1 MGASESRWQETPRV
15 AFARRFAELYE
26 AAGNPKLKRVE
37 SAAKARMAAAQPRG
51 PVASAQRISDWRTG
65 RNVPAKFDFFLPVL
79 LTLIDEARKATDP
92 VPQLLLSVRE
102 WEQLWR
108 TADGWNP
115 DAADAP
121 SPYLGLEPFGRADT
135 EVFFGRTRPTEE
147 VTELIRRV
155 TAADGSGGIVML
167 VGASGAG
174 KSSLLAAGVIPAL
187 TAGDAGMRTG
197 TSTGADA
204 DSGADTDAG
213 AGADSAAGAGAGA
226 VEESVAGQS
235 WAVATLTPGADP
247 LAALTS
253 ALGGTDPQHWA
264 TDRPRLVV
272 VDQLEELF
280 TLGADDQ
287 QCDEFLSA
295 LQELALPRPA
305 DRSVVILAIRADF
318 YGRCLDHP
326 ILEES
331 LKHRSYLLGP
341 MRLNELA
348 AAITRPAE
356 LAGYRLEP
364 GLEEL
369 VITELCGASG
379 RADRRGYDPGALPL
393 LSHVMRATWQ
403 RRDGGRLTIDGYR
416 AAGGVLGSVAATAE
430 HAWEGLSEFQQS
442 AGKQLLLELIA
453 IGQDSKDTRRRVPRA
468 DLLGLAVQ
476 TAEAALEALTRARLI
491 TVDADFAYL
500 THEIVLDAWPRLR
513 GWIDQDRLGYL
524 ERQRLQTDAADWLAA
539 ARDPSRLYRGAR
551 LDALADLGDDD
562 PIGSVARDFLAAS
575 RTAHTRARRR
585 SHTIKAIFG
594 LLGVI
599 VTVLAAVAFI
609 QRDSMSSQRRDAIV
623 AAVLA
628 NADRLQDTDPSISAQ
643 LDLVANNLRPNDPA
657 IRARML
663 STQLLPL
670 GTPLPGA
677 SAQDDYVVPAAFRPD
692 GRFMATTDGK
702 RISLWDVGD
711 PHHPRAAGAIDLH
724 RPILISE
731 LAFSGDGNV
740 LISADPSAGATLWD
754 VHDPQRPVAVGSPI
768 PARPVDITAYGFAVS
783 GSTLAVTTAAN
794 TVQLWDIR
802 HPAAPVLLHTLSG
815 IHRGNVSAIAF
826 AADGTR
832 LATASTDDLVVRL
845 WDTTNPTAPVA
856 LGTSTL
862 TGMKQPNAIAF
873 SPDGHLVAVAGD
885 GPSVPLW
892 NIEDPRN
899 PRSVGTIQ
907 SGHTGQIISLQFA
920 PDNRT
925 MLTAAVDGVAKLW
938 KLDDL
943 TQPRPWGTPLQ
954 TAEHNTFAATFGPD
968 GRTVVTNGTDGTV
981 RLWSPADELLAGLS
995 EGLLGMA
1002 FSPDGNL
1009 LAVSWDDGEIQLWDT
1024 HDPRHPRRLAR
1035 REHGDWAGSLTISP
1049 DGRTLV
1055 GSEGEFTSL
1064 YDIADPTVI
1073 RPLARWQS
1081 LPNPAGNPIN
1091 SVQYAFSPDSKT
1103 LVTMGDNFTGPD
1115 ATEHGY
1121 LQVWDVFQRDKPTA
1135 LQSPTEL
1142 GDVVRGADRA
1152 GTIWATTL
1160 GAHTI
1165 QLWRLANGGAPGKI
1179 GSPIIEP
1186 DADGLVPALS
1196 PDGKFLAAIVN
1207 GTIKVWDISDPVNP
1221 RTIVS
1226 TAHDPELK
1234 SFEIMFSPDGN
1245 TLATVGNP
1253 DGARQAT
1260 LVLWDFADHRRLVPA
1275 PQTLMPATNYG
1286 NVVFSPAPG
1295 TLAGQWSGGIQLLDL
1310 DPRHAE
1316 DRICSV
1322 TRDVLTPDNWSKYV
1336 PQLPFRRPCGA

>member
-1 MGASESRWQETPRV
+1 MVSGAGESRWQETPRA

-51 PVASAQRISDWRTG
+51 PFASAQRISDWRTG

-79 LTLIDEARKATDP
+79 LPLVDEARKATEP

-102 WEQLWR
+102 WEELWR
-108 TADGWNP
+108 SADGWNP

-147 VTELIRRV
+147 VAELIRRV

-187 TAGDAGMRTG
+187 TGDG
-197 TSTGADA
+197 
-204 DSGADTDAG
+204 
-213 AGADSAAGAGAGA
+213 
-226 VEESVAGQS
+226 SVAGED
-235 WAVATLTPGADP
+235 WAGATLTPGADP

-253 ALGGTDPQHWA
+253 ALGGTAPQEWA

-280 TLGADDQ
+280 TLGAGDQ

-305 DRSVVILAIRADF
+305 NRSVVILAIRADF
-318 YGRCLDHP
+318 YGRCLDYP

-430 HAWEGLSEFQQS
+430 HAWEGLSEFQRS

-468 DLLGLAVQ
+468 DLIGLAVH

-524 ERQRLQTDAADWLAA
+524 ERQRLQTDAADWQSAG
-539 ARDPSRLYRGAR
+539 RDPSRLYRGAR

-562 PIGSVARDFLAAS
+562 PIGSIPRDFLAAS

-609 QRDSMSSQRRDAIV
+609 QRDSMSSQRQDAIV

-657 IRARML
+657 IRARLL

-670 GTPLPGA
+670 GTPLPDA
-677 SAQDDYVVPAAFRPD
+677 SARDDFVVPVAYRPD
-692 GRFMATTDGK
+692 GHVMATTDGK
-702 RISLWDVGD
+702 RISLWDVTD
-711 PHHPRAAGAIDLH
+711 PHHPKAAGAIDLH
-724 RPILISE
+724 KHVLISE

-740 LISADPSAGATLWD
+740 LISADTSAGATLWD
-754 VHDPQRPVAVGSPI
+754 VHDPQHPAAVGRPI
-768 PARPVDITAYGFAVS
+768 PGSQVDITAYGFAVS

-802 HPAAPVLLHTLSG
+802 NPAAPLLLHTLSG
-815 IHRGNVSAIAF
+815 IHRGNISAVAF
-826 AADGTR
+826 SADGTR

-845 WDTTNPTAPVA
+845 WDTTNPAAPVA
-856 LGTSTL
+856 LGTSAL
-862 TGMKQPNAIAF
+862 TGMTQPNAIAF
-873 SPDGHLVAVAGD
+873 SPDGHLLAVAGD

-892 NIEDPRN
+892 NIDDPRN

-907 SGHTGQIISLQFA
+907 SGHTGRIISLQFA

-925 MLTAAVDGVAKLW
+925 ILTAAVDGVAKLW

-954 TAEHNTFAATFGPD
+954 TAEHNTFAATFSPD

-981 RLWSPADELLAGLS
+981 RLWSLADELLAGLS

-1002 FSPDGNL
+1002 FNPDGSL
-1009 LAVSWDDGEIQLWDT
+1009 LAVSWDNGEIQLWDT

-1035 REHGDWAGSLTISP
+1035 REHGDWASSLTISP

-1064 YDIADPTVI
+1064 YDITDPTAI
-1073 RPLARWQS
+1073 RPRARWQS
-1081 LPNPAGNPIN
+1081 LPNPTGDPMNN
-1091 SVQYAFSPDSKT
+1091 VQFAFSPDSKT
-1103 LVTMGDNFTGPD
+1103 LVTMGDNFTG
-1115 ATEHGY
+1115 ANVTEHGY
-1121 LQVWDVFQRDKPTA
+1121 LQAWDISQREKPTS
-1135 LQSPTEL
+1135 LQSPAEL
-1142 GDVVRGADRA
+1142 GDVVRSADHART
-1152 GTIWATTL
+1152 GSILATTL
-1160 GAHTI
+1160 GTHTI
-1165 QLWRLANGGAPGKI
+1165 QLWRLVNGAPPSRI
-1179 GSPIIEP
+1179 GSPITEP

-1196 PDGKFLAAIVN
+1196 ADGKLLAALVN
-1207 GTIKVWDISDPVNP
+1207 GALEVWDISDPVHP
-1221 RTIVS
+1221 EPVVS
-1226 TAHDPELK
+1226 TTHDAQLTN
-1234 SFEIMFSPDGN
+1234 FEVMFSPDGN

-1253 DGARQAT
+1253 DGVRQAT
-1260 LVLWDFADHRRLVPA
+1260 LVLWNFADHRRLVPA
-1275 PQTLMPATNYG
+1275 PQTLIPATNYG

-1310 DPRHAE
+1310 DVRHAE

-1336 PQLPFRRPCGA
+1336 PQLAFRRPCGA

>member
-1 MGASESRWQETPRV
+1 MVSGVSESRWQETPRV

-26 AAGNPKLKRVE
+26 AAGNPKLRRVE

-51 PVASAQRISDWRTG
+51 PFASAQRISDWRTG

-79 LTLIDEARKATDP
+79 LTLIDEARKASAP
-92 VPQLLLSVRE
+92 VPQTLLSVRE
-102 WEQLWR
+102 WEELWR
-108 TADGWNP
+108 SADGWNP

-121 SPYLGLEPFGRADT
+121 SPYLGLEPFGRADA

-147 VTELIRRV
+147 VAELIRRV
-155 TAADGSGGIVML
+155 SAADGSGGIVVL

-187 TAGDAGMRTG
+187 TAGDGG
-197 TSTGADA
+197 TRASERAHS
-204 DSGADTDAG
+204 DSDPD
-213 AGADSAAGAGAGA
+213 AGAGAGA
-226 VEESVAGQS
+226 GEDSVSGRS

-253 ALGGTDPQHWA
+253 ALGGTDPRDWA

-280 TLGADDQ
+280 TLGADDR
-287 QCDEFLSA
+287 QCDEFLAA
-295 LQELALPRPA
+295 LQELALPRPTN
-305 DRSVVILAIRADF
+305 RSVVILAIRADF

-430 HAWEGLSEFQQS
+430 HAWEGLTEFQQS

-468 DLLGLAVQ
+468 DLIGLAVH

-524 ERQRLQTDAADWLAA
+524 ERQRLQTDAADWQSAG
-539 ARDPSRLYRGAR
+539 RDPSRLYRGAR
-551 LDALADLGDDD
+551 LEALADLGDDD
-562 PIGSVARDFLAAS
+562 PIGSVARDFLTAS
-575 RTAHTRARRR
+575 RTAHTRTRRR
-585 SHTIKAIFG
+585 SHTIKALFG

-609 QRDSMSSQRRDAIV
+609 QRDSMSSQRKDAIV

-643 LDLVANNLRPNDPA
+643 LDLVANNLRPHDPA
-657 IRARML
+657 IRARLL

-670 GTPLPGA
+670 DTPLPNA
-677 SAQDDYVVPAAFRPD
+677 SGHDYLAVPTAFRPD
-692 GRFMATTDGK
+692 GHIMATTDGT
-702 RISLWDVGD
+702 RIHLWNVED
-711 PHHPRAAGAIDLH
+711 PHRPKAAGSIDLPRH
-724 RPILISE
+724 SVISE
-731 LAFSGDGNV
+731 LTFAGDGKV
-740 LISADPSAGATLWD
+740 LISSSSRSAVTLWD
-754 VHDPQRPVAVGSPI
+754 VRDPAHPEMIGQPI
-768 PARPVDITAYGFAVS
+768 PVLANTVPVPVTSYGFAVS
-783 GSTLAVTTAAN
+783 GSTLAVAAAEN
-794 TVQLWDIR
+794 TLQFWSIGN
-802 HPAAPVLLHTLSG
+802 PAEPVLLHTLPG
-815 IHRGNVSAIAF
+815 IRRGSICAIAF
-826 AADGTR
+826 NADGTR
-832 LATASTDDLVVRL
+832 LATASTDDLVLQL
-845 WDTTNPTAPVA
+845 WDTTNPAAPAA
-856 LGTSTL
+856 LGSSPL
-862 TGMKQPNAIAF
+862 TGMTQPNAIAF
-873 SPDGHLVAVAGD
+873 SPDGHLISVAGD

-892 NIEDPRN
+892 NVDEPRN
-899 PRSVGTIQ
+899 PHSVGSIQ
-907 SGHTGQIISLQFA
+907 TGHTTQITSVQFA

-925 MLTAAVDGVAKLW
+925 LLTAAVDGVAKLW

-954 TAEHNTFAATFGPD
+954 TVEHDTFSATFGPD
-968 GRTVVTNGTDGTV
+968 GRTVVTNDGNGTV
-981 RLWSPADELLAGLS
+981 RLWSLADELLAGQS
-995 EGLLGMA
+995 EGLLGTA
-1002 FSPDGNL
+1002 FRPDGGL
-1009 LAVSWDDGEIQLWDT
+1009 LAMSWEDGEIELWDT
-1024 HDPRHPRRLAR
+1024 HDPRHPRRVAR
-1035 REHGDWAGSLTISP
+1035 RDHGDSAGGLTISP

-1055 GSEGEFTSL
+1055 GSEGEYTSL
-1064 YDIADPTVI
+1064 YDISDPTVI

-1081 LPNPAGNPIN
+1081 LPNPAGQPVNN
-1091 SVQYAFSPDSKT
+1091 VQFVFSPDSKT
-1103 LVTMGDNFTGPD
+1103 LVVMGDNFSGRD
-1115 ATEHGY
+1115 VTERGY
-1121 LQVWDVFQRDKPTA
+1121 LQVWDVSRREKPTA
-1135 LQSPTEL
+1135 STPPTEL
-1142 GDVVRGADRA
+1142 GDVVRSVARA
-1152 GTIWATTL
+1152 QTGTIMATTL
-1160 GAHTI
+1160 GAHAV
-1165 QLWRLANGGAPGKI
+1165 QLWKLVNGAAPSKI
-1179 GSPIIEP
+1179 GPPLTEP
-1186 DADGLVPALS
+1186 DADGLIPALS
-1196 PDGKFLAAIVN
+1196 PDGKFLAANVN
-1207 GTIKVWDISDPVNP
+1207 GALEVWNISDPGHPVPVVSSP
-1221 RTIVS
+1221 R
-1226 TAHDPELK
+1226 DPRLDN
-1234 SFEIMFSPDGN
+1234 FEVVFSPDGN
-1245 TLATVGNP
+1245 TLATVGSP
-1253 DGARQAT
+1253 HGTVQSS
-1260 LVLWDFADHRRLVPA
+1260 LVLWDFTDHRHLIPA
-1275 PQTLMPATNYG
+1275 PQTLMPATGYG
-1286 NVVFSPAPG
+1286 NVIFSPAPG
-1295 TLAGQWSGGIQLLDL
+1295 TLAGQWSGGVQLLDL

-1322 TRDVLTPDNWSKYV
+1322 TKDVLTPDNWREYV